1 MTSFLVCD
9 HTIDENL
16 ETFSLVWL
24 DAQVNNSIQK
34 LNAQKELRAIINHLK
49 IFEDENECQH
59 FIEQMS
65 KEDRL
70 VLIVSGQLGRHVM
83 SRIHHLRQVLSIYVY
98 CIDKQANEQWTSGFS
113 KVKSFSISLSK

>member
-98 CIDKQANEQWTSGFS
+98 CIDKQANEQ
-113 KVKSFSISLSK
+113 